1 MQATQIQQQELL
13 SLGAIDSEI
22 ARAKRAVAKLRSP
35 EQHEE
40 IKEQARALSASMLA
54 ARNALDDA
62 ELELKRTETDL
73 KLVEAREAKDQQQ
86 LKQTSVPSIA
96 SGIQHELATLAR
108 RRSELEDVELA
119 IMEQLE
125 ILKADFDRLQAQRAS
140 LDEELAGLLKLDE
153 QEVMRLQSG
162 MTLQSADRAT
172 MAARIPAEL
181 LAAYERK
188 AARGVPVGRLVQ
200 RDCSACHI
208 GLDAVAHARISS
220 LPENE
225 LAECPECNA
234 FLVRG

>member
-1 MQATQIQQQELL
+1 MQASQTQQQELL
-13 SLGAIDSEI
+13 SLVAIDSEI

-35 EQHEE
+35 EQHED
-40 IKEQARALSASMLA
+40 IKLQARELSASMLA

-108 RRSELEDVELA
+108 RRSELEDVELT
-119 IMEQLE
+119 IMERLE
-125 ILKADFDRLQAQRAS
+125 TLKADFDRLQAQRVE
-140 LDEELAGLLKLDE
+140 LDEELASLLKLDE

-162 MTLQSADRAT
+162 MALQAADRAT
-172 MAARIPAEL
+172 MAARIPSDL
-181 LAAYERK
+181 LAAYDRK
-188 AARGVPVGRLVQ
+188 ATRGVPVGRLVQ

>member
-1 MQATQIQQQELL
+1 MQATQTQQQELL
-13 SLGAIDSEI
+13 SLVAIDGEI

-35 EQHEE
+35 EQHED
-40 IKEQARALSASMLA
+40 IKLQARELSASMLA

-108 RRSELEDVELA
+108 RRSELEDVELT
-119 IMEQLE
+119 IMERLE
-125 ILKADFDRLQAQRAS
+125 ALKADFERLQAQRAG

-162 MTLQSADRAT
+162 MTLQVSDRAK

-181 LAAYERK
+181 LAAYDRK
-188 AARGVPVGRLVQ
+188 ATRGVPVGRLVQ

-208 GLDAVAHARISS
+208 GLDAVAHSRITA
-220 LPENE
+220 LPETE

-234 FLVRG
+234 FLVRA

>member
-1 MQATQIQQQELL
+1 MQASQTQQQELL
-13 SLGAIDSEI
+13 SLVAIDSEI

-35 EQHEE
+35 EQHED
-40 IKEQARALSASMLA
+40 IMLQARELSASMLA

-108 RRSELEDVELA
+108 RRSELEDVELT
-119 IMEQLE
+119 IMERLE
-125 ILKADFDRLQAQRAS
+125 TLKADFDRLQAQRVE

-162 MTLQSADRAT
+162 MALQAADRAT
-172 MAARIPAEL
+172 MAARIPSDL
-181 LAAYERK
+181 LAAYDRK
-188 AARGVPVGRLVQ
+188 ATRGVPVGRLVQ

-208 GLDAVAHARISS
+208 GLDAVAHSRITA
-220 LPENE
+220 LPETE

-234 FLVRG
+234 FLVRA

>member
-1 MQATQIQQQELL
+1 MQASQTQQQELL
-13 SLGAIDSEI
+13 SLVAIDSEI

-35 EQHEE
+35 EQHED
-40 IKEQARALSASMLA
+40 IMLQARELSASMLA

-62 ELELKRTETDL
+62 ELDLKRTETDL

-96 SGIQHELATLAR
+96 TGIQHELATLAR
-108 RRSELEDVELA
+108 RRSELEDVELT
-119 IMEQLE
+119 IMERLE
-125 ILKADFDRLQAQRAS
+125 TLKADFDRLQAQRVE

-162 MTLQSADRAT
+162 MALQAADRAT
-172 MAARIPAEL
+172 MAARIPSDL
-181 LAAYERK
+181 LAAYDRK
-188 AARGVPVGRLVQ
+188 ATRGVPVGRLVQ

-208 GLDAVAHARISS
+208 GLDAVAHSRITA
-220 LPENE
+220 LPETE

-234 FLVRG
+234 FLVRA